1 MTSVSRDVI
10 TPVSRVVELFD
21 GDVVGPNVGSV
32 PRLGGGGYPEDM
44 RGAAGRTVYYP
55 GGSATLGELNTMVQ
69 NAGPMG
75 IGQAGG
81 GLLTSFGRSQRRKR
95 KSIERRRRLTRR
107 TSRRARRTQRQRK
120 GRRAH

>member
-81 GLLTSFGRSQRRKR
+81 GLWPRLRQR
-95 KSIERRRRLTRR
+95 KSGQRRRLTRR
-107 TSRRARRTQRQRK
+107 TSQRARRTRSRK